1 MNRFTP
7 GTDEVVHDLVIVG
20 GGIHGASMVY
30 TSALNGLDTVL
41 LERDDFAA
49 NCSANSQKVIHGGL
63 RYLQRL
69 DIKRVIESIREKQ
82 RYYFL
87 FPHQVKPLP
96 CILPTSGYGL
106 GGNEAFRAAF
116 LIYKTIAKVVCR
128 GKLTAH
134 LDKQPHLLAKQQVN
148 RHFPHID
155 TETLRGGALWYDGLC
170 VEPERVILGLLKG
183 ASMRGAG
190 ISNYAEVTSIERGAD
205 KTLSVLVHDHLRQ
218 QSFRLKTRKVALCT
232 GADFKQDLGPGKVPA
247 ELGELTLI
255 RGMNVILPS
264 LFRGNAALA
273 AKLRRGRE
281 SRFLFVVPWKK
292 YSIGGTHW
300 QECGDRTAVWPEKE
314 QVKDSFRQL
323 MQQAV
328 PGRDVFPEI
337 LAEHVGFVP
346 GRRRSTSDQSAAE
359 QILAHFRLI
368 DREEARKGDVLQV
381 VGVKFTTAFDVAL
394 KGLRWLFPRAAVQ
407 DVLQFSELP
416 CGSPADTPDKLM
428 ARYVPR
434 YQQLLTQQQLQQLFS
449 LTGSELP
456 RVVENYLR
464 PLQQTSQPLTDPAL
478 YSGLTSFF
486 IKEEM
491 AVHLDDVIYRRL
503 FPDTPELPS
512 MDLLETLA
520 GCMAELLLW
529 SAEQKESELESVIHS
544 RKTGK

>member
-7 GTDEVVHDLVIVG
+7 GTDELVHDLVIVG
-20 GGIHGASMVY
+20 GGIHGASMSY
-30 TSALNGLDTVL
+30 TAALNGLDTVL

-49 NCSANSQKVIHGGL
+49 KSSANSQKVIHGGL

-87 FPHQVKPLP
+87 FPHLVKPLP
-96 CILPTSGYGL
+96 CILPTSGYCT

-116 LIYKTIAKVVCR
+116 LMYKMIVKVVCR

-134 LDKQPHLLAKQQVN
+134 LDKRPRLLAKQQVN
-148 RHFPHID
+148 RHFPHIAA
-155 TETLRGGALWYDGLC
+155 ENMRGGALWYDGLC
-170 VEPERVILGLLKG
+170 VEPERVILSLLKG

-190 ISNYAEVTSIERGAD
+190 ISNYTEVTSIKRVDD
-205 KTLSVLVHDHLRQ
+205 KTLSVLVYDHLRQ
-218 QSFRLKTRKVALCT
+218 QSFQLRARKVALCT
-232 GADFKQDLGPGKVPA
+232 GPDFKDDLGPGKVPA
-247 ELGELTLI
+247 KLGEMTLI
-255 RGMNVILPS
+255 RGMNVILPP
-264 LFRGNAALA
+264 LFKSNASFA

-281 SRFLFVVPWKK
+281 SRFLFIVPWKK

-300 QECGDRTAVWPEKE
+300 QECDDRTAVWSEKE

-337 LAEHVGFVP
+337 LSEHVGFVP

-368 DREEARKGDVLQV
+368 DREEARRGDVLQV

-394 KGLRWLFPRAAVQ
+394 KGLRRLFPGAAVQ
-407 DVLQFSELP
+407 DVLQFSALP
-416 CGSPADTPDKLM
+416 WGSPADKPEKLM
-428 ARYVPR
+428 ARYILR
-434 YQQLLTQQQLQQLFS
+434 YQQLLTERQLEQLFS
-449 LTGSELP
+449 LTGSDLP
-456 RVVENYLR
+456 RVVEKYLR
-464 PLQQTSQPLTDPAL
+464 PLQQKSQPLTDTAI

-491 AVHLDDVIYRRL
+491 AVHLDDLIYRRL
-503 FPDTPELPS
+503 FPDTPVLPS
-512 MDLLETLA
+512 MDLLVTLA

-529 SAEQKESELESVIHS
+529 SAEQKDSELERVVDL
-544 RKTGK
+544 RKTAI